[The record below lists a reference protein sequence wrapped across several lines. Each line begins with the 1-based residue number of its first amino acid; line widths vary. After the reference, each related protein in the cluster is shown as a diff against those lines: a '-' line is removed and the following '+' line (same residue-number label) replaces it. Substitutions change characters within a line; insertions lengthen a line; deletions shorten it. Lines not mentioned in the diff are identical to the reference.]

1 MVSQSSSV
9 GYTIMGKTADLTVVQ
24 KTTIDTL
31 HKEGKTQKVI
41 AKEAGCSQSSVS
53 KHINREAK
61 GRKRCGRKKCTS
73 NRDNRTLERIVKQ
86 NPFKNVGEIHKE
98 WTAAGVS
105 ASRTTTH
112 RRMQDMG
119 SCKPLL
125 NNRQRQKRLAW
136 AKDKKDWT
144 AAEWSKVMFSDES
157 KFCISFGNQGPRVWR
172 KRGEAQNPRCLRSS
186 VKFPQSVMVWGA
198 MSSAGVGPL
207 CFLRSKVNTA
217 VYQEVFRALHASC
230 CWPLYGDA
238 DFIFQQDLA
247 PAHSAK
253 ATSTWFKDHGI
264 PVLNWPANSPDLN
277 PIENLWGIVKRKMR
291 YARPNNAEELKAT
304 IRATWA
310 LITRAVAITAI
321 SQYRAFESI
330 TAEECNNRS
339 NRDISFFFF
348 FFLRLCPSRFILSA
362 YVLNIS
368 NDNNVYHADLYRGS
382 VNLHL
387 TSLNRQ
393 RMREIDWA
401 RVITWVC
408 PSGGVYLWKQVV
420 MSKESEICLNNDA
433 LLVSWAFKGG
443 AQS

>member
-1 MVSQSSSV
+1 
-9 GYTIMGKTADLTVVQ
+9 MGKTADLTVVQ

-61 GRKRCGRKKCTS
+61 GKKRCGRKKCTS
-73 NRDNRTLERIVKQ
+73 NRDNCTLERIVKQ

-119 SCKPLL
+119 FSCRIPCVKPLL

-157 KFCISFGNQGPRVWR
+157 KFAFPLEIRVPESEEER
-172 KRGEAQNPRCLRSS
+172 RGTESTLLEVQCKVSTVSDGL
-186 VKFPQSVMVWGA
+186 GA

-217 VYQEVFRALHASC
+217 VYQEVVEHFMLPAADQ
-230 CWPLYGDA
+230 LYGDA

-277 PIENLWGIVKRKMR
+277 PIENRWGIVKRKMR
-291 YARPNNAEELKAT
+291 YARPKNAEELKAT

-310 LITRAVAITAI
+310 LITPEQCHRLIDSMPRRIAAVIQA
-321 SQYRAFESI
+321 
-330 TAEECNNRS
+330 
-339 NRDISFFFF
+339 
-348 FFLRLCPSRFILSA
+348 
-362 YVLNIS
+362 
-368 NDNNVYHADLYRGS
+368 
-382 VNLHL
+382 
-387 TSLNRQ
+387 
-393 RMREIDWA
+393 
-401 RVITWVC
+401 
-408 PSGGVYLWKQVV
+408 
-420 MSKESEICLNNDA
+420 
-433 LLVSWAFKGG
+433 KG
-443 AQS
+443 APTKY